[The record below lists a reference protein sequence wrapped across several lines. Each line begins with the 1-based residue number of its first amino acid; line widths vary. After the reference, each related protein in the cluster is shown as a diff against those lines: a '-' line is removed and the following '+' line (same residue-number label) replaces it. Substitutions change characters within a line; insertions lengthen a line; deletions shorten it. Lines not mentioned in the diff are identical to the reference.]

1 MRSATAPEIS
11 VVAVPM
17 NPSWKRKKAT
27 RYELLL
33 SKKNDDEPIVSP
45 ALRPN
50 MRPKPN
56 KQQREAATRKFA
68 KFLIAPLTEFF
79 DRTSPLS
86 SAVKPACMK
95 STSAAATSSQA
106 MSMGSA
112 GGGTVEANL
121 DRTSCAEWH
130 KYRQLVALQSGLGFA
145 AARPQRLSR
154 RTDAVCPASPSGR
167 VALPAVAG
175 GTDWWKRKK

>member
-17 NPSWKRKKAT
+17 NPSWKTKKAT

-33 SKKNDDEPIVSP
+33 SKKNDDEPIASP

-56 KQQREAATRKFA
+56 NQKSEAAMRKFA
-68 KFLIAPLTEFF
+68 KFLIATLTEFF

-106 MSMGSA
+106 ISMRSA
-112 GGGTVEANL
+112 GGGNVEANL

-130 KYRQLVALQSGLGFA
+130 KKRHRVAFQEQL
-145 AARPQRLSR
+145 RR
-154 RTDAVCPASPSGR
+154 RTRCGKHS
-167 VALPAVAG
+167 
-175 GTDWWKRKK
+175 